1 MAFRPQRVE
10 VARVKLWGKNVGA
23 VAWDSKRL
31 VARFEYERSFLQ
43 AGLAIS
49 PIIMPL
55 GSGIFSFP
63 ELNYDTFL
71 GLPGLLSDALPD
83 RFGNALI
90 DQWLL
95 RQGRSISDFSPIERL
110 CYMGS
115 RGVGAL
121 EFEPALERGKIKSLP
136 LEVSELVS
144 LSHNVLRSRN
154 NLYIAVNKN
163 EKNALNTI
171 IQVGTSAGGARAKAV
186 IAWNPKTNEVRSGQV
201 KAPPGFEYWLLKFDG
216 VADDTLGDP
225 IGFGRVEYAYHL
237 MAAAAGIKMNQ
248 CRLLEENERA
258 HFMIKRFD
266 RDQSGEKVHMQSLC
280 AMGHLDYNMP
290 GAYGY
295 EHAFDLIQRLNLG
308 HQAMMEQFRRMVFN
322 LVARN
327 QDDHTKNISFLMDG
341 DGAWFLS
348 PAYDLTW
355 NYNPKGMWT
364 NKHQMQINGKRDGFT
379 KEDLFVVASRYNIKE
394 AAAIIEKVGKA
405 VTRWTD
411 FAESARVERSMT
423 QQIKKTHRL
432 YLA

>member
-1 MAFRPQRVE
+1 MASRSQRVE
-10 VARVKLWGKNVGA
+10 VARVKLWEKNVGA
-23 VAWDSKRL
+23 VAWDSERH

-43 AGLAIS
+43 SGLAIS
-49 PIIMPL
+49 PIMMPL

-63 ELNYDTFL
+63 TLNYDTFL

-83 RFGNALI
+83 KFGNALI

-95 RQGRSISDFSPIERL
+95 RQGRSISDFSSIERL

-115 RGVGAL
+115 RGIGAL
-121 EFEPALERGKIKSLP
+121 EFEPALERGKKKSFP
-136 LEVSELVS
+136 LDVSELVS
-144 LSHNVLRSRN
+144 LSQNILRNRN
-154 NLYIAVNKN
+154 NLYVTVNKN
-163 EKNALNTI
+163 EKAALNTI

-186 IAWNPKTNEVRSGQV
+186 IAWNPKTDEVRSGQV

-216 VADDTLGDP
+216 VTDDTLGDP
-225 IGFGRVEYAYHL
+225 FGFGRVEYAYHL

-248 CRLLEENERA
+248 CRLLEENERS
-258 HFMIKRFD
+258 HFMVKRFD
-266 RDQSGEKVHMQSLC
+266 RDQGGAKIHMQSLC

-295 EHAFDLIQRLNLG
+295 EHAFDIIQRLNLG

-322 LVARN
+322 IVARN
-327 QDDHTKNISFLMDG
+327 QDDHTKNISFLMDA
-341 DGAWFLS
+341 DGAWSLS

-355 NYNPKGMWT
+355 SYNPKGMWT
-364 NKHQMQINGKRDGFT
+364 NKHQMQVNGKRDDFT
-379 KEDLFVVASRYNIKE
+379 KEDLLVGASRYNIKKGAHIME
-394 AAAIIEKVGKA
+394 EVGKA
-405 VTRWTD
+405 VSCWAD
-411 FAESARVERSMT
+411 FAETARVERSMI